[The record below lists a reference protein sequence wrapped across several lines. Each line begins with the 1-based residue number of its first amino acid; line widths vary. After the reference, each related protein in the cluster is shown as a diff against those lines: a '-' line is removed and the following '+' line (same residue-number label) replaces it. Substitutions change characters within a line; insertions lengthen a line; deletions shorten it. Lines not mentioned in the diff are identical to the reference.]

1 MPAEISSTTVAGVS
15 AGQPKPT
22 SSAVGEVDG
31 GRFSADLFGCRPV
44 EAEVHALDEHVGGG
58 HDAAVRCGH
67 DGRVVAGA
75 EQGGG
80 GL

>member
-22 SSAVGEVDG
+22 SSAV
-31 GRFSADLFGCRPV
+31 
-44 EAEVHALDEHVGGG
+44 EHVGGG